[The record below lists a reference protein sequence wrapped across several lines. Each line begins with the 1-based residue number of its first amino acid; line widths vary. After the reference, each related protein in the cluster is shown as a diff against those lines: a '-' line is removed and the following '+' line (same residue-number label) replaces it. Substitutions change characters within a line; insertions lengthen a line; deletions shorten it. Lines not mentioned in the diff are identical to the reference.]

1 MQHATGVLRLLNNVF
16 TVAVRRAYPNVTVKS
31 FVKHTEH
38 PRFGDYQYSAAMA
51 IASVSFEFNSCCVE
65 VVGIFLF
72 NLLSIVY

>member
-51 IASVSFEFNSCCVE
+51 IASVSF
-65 VVGIFLF
+65 
-72 NLLSIVY
+72 